1 MSDNDSDNDN
11 KIVIVMDKKNE
22 PQQENIVEEPTN
34 QQPTNQQQT
43 NQQQA
48 NQQPAN
54 QNNPQKKRVGKS
66 NGSGTGNENKKD
78 TQMYIYSKSLLT
90 RNITLPITIIG
101 RNIKETIENVIN
113 DHYEGKCLVEGY
125 IKPKSSKIITFSS
138 GVIAGD
144 NISFE
149 VVFEC
154 MICNPVEGMNI
165 MCIAKNITK
174 AGIRAESANEIPS
187 PIVVFIARDH
197 HFNNNK
203 FINIQEGDMLQ
214 IRVIGQRF
222 ELNDSYISIIGEL
235 INNNINTEKNTVMK
249 KPRIVIE
256 K

>member
-1 MSDNDSDNDN
+1 MLDNYSDDDN
-11 KIVIVMDKKNE
+11 KMNDDVNE
-22 PQQENIVEEPTN
+22 QSQKATVNQENAI
-34 QQPTNQQQT
+34 QPNT
-43 NQQQA
+43 
-48 NQQPAN
+48 
-54 QNNPQKKRVGKS
+54 QKKRVNKS
-66 NGSGTGNENKKD
+66 SYGNGNGNANENKKEN
-78 TQMYIYSKSLLT
+78 QMYIYSKSLLT

-138 GVIAGD
+138 GVISGD
-144 NISFE
+144 QISFE

-165 MCIAKNITK
+165 MCVAKNITK
-174 AGIRAESANEIPS
+174 AGIRAESANETPS

-203 FINIQEGDMLQ
+203 FINIHEGDMIQ

-235 INNNINTEKNTVMK
+235 INTNTNSNSNTNTEKSNMIK

>member
-1 MSDNDSDNDN
+1 MDGYDSDDN
-11 KIVIVMDKKNE
+11 KITIANEGNQPDVVPEAVEPENEPNEKTEQQKKKNK
-22 PQQENIVEEPTN
+22 QSSVAAVT
-34 QQPTNQQQT
+34 
-43 NQQQA
+43 
-48 NQQPAN
+48 
-54 QNNPQKKRVGKS
+54 
-66 NGSGTGNENKKD
+66 NKKD

-101 RNIKETIENVIN
+101 RNIKETIENIIN

-125 IKPKSSKIITFSS
+125 IKPKSSKIMTFSS

-144 NISFE
+144 QISFE

-165 MCIAKNITK
+165 TCIAKNITK
-174 AGIRAESANEIPS
+174 AGIRAESATETPS

-203 FINIQEGDMLQ
+203 FINIHEGDIIQ

-222 ELNDSYISIIGEL
+222 ELNDNYISIIGEL
-235 INNNINTEKNTVMK
+235 ISTNNNTNGNINANTNGYINYINDKSKTNK

-256 K
+256 KE